1 MTPRRILAAL
11 IAVGVLLVVVE
22 LAIGAFGKGTPKI
35 ADPCKPRTPFAGH
48 GIDGTVQRV
57 VLNGLDGAACQLH
70 TSREELVL
78 SIDPNSTYGRRWSRT
93 TIETALRSGLI
104 RAIDD
109 ADRRGD
115 IPGFLAPVLRQLVE
129 AAPIDKLV
137 EGGFNLSD
145 LIG

>member
-1 MTPRRILAAL
+1 MTGKRILGAL
-11 IAVGVLLVVVE
+11 IAAGLLLVVAD
-22 LAIGAFGKGTPKI
+22 LAIGAFGTGTPKI
-35 ADPCKPRTPFAGH
+35 ADPCKPRAPFAGG

-57 VLNGLDGAACQLH
+57 VLDGLDGAACRLH

-78 SIDPNSTYGRRWSRT
+78 SIDPNSTYGRRWNPKT
-93 TIETALRSGLI
+93 VENALRAGLI
-104 RAIDD
+104 RSIDD

-129 AAPIDKLV
+129 SAPIDKLV
-137 EGGFNLSD
+137 KGGFNLSD

>member
-1 MTPRRILAAL
+1 MTGKRILAAL
-11 IAVGVLLVVVE
+11 IAAGLLLVVAD

-35 ADPCKPRTPFAGH
+35 ADPCKPRAPFAGG

-78 SIDPNSTYGRRWSRT
+78 SLDPNSTYGRRRNPKT
-93 TIETALRSGLI
+93 VENALRAGLV

-129 AAPIDKLV
+129 SAPIDKLV
-137 EGGFNLSD
+137 KGGFNLSD